1 VSWKNSNF
9 GFRGRLRIIFYDIG
23 WSFGAPVFKGGAKS
37 RTIQFIQV
45 PTAKFRTWSQRG
57 VSTDGGSYDYLRVRA
72 ESVPTFTFLQK
83 WFRTSAKGETKSNK
97 NKIFEEV

>member
-1 VSWKNSNF
+1 MSWKNSNF

-23 WSFGAPVFKGGAKS
+23 WSLGATVFKGGAKS

-45 PTAKFRTWSQRG
+45 PTAKFRTWSQRR

-72 ESVPTFTFLQK
+72 EMVSDISKKRKRIGRGPGVMKQ
-83 WFRTSAKGETKSNK
+83 A
-97 NKIFEEV
+97 